1 MADDVV
7 FIPPNSA
14 GELVDGRPAQIGLVA
29 ISQEMQLRIIE
40 DDPTVQEDFYSQ
52 VRAAI
57 LALVPA

>member
-14 GELVDGRPAQIGLVA
+14 GQLVDGRPAQIGLVA

-40 DDPTVQEDFYSQ
+40 DDPTVQAEFYAQ

-57 LALVPA
+57 LAMVPT